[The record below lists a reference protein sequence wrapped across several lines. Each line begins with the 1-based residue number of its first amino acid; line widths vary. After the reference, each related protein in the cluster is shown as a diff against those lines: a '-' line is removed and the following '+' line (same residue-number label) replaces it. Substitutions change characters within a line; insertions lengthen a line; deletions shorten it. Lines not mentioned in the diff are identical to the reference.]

1 MNRMLGLA
9 AATVVLFGCSPPSL
23 QPAANNP
30 RTSVH
35 GPIVTRGYL
44 NRTVPAE
51 HAGGLPSM
59 PWPKFEAG
67 LDTRAHEAELA
78 IIWRGHE
85 LSERHP
91 GATPGELA
99 ELLAGDHVW
108 EANAKL
114 VQPARRTVV
123 IREALTLW

>member
-1 MNRMLGLA
+1 MKRVVGLA
-9 AATVVLFGCSPPSL
+9 AATVVLCGCSPPSL
-23 QPAANNP
+23 RPAAENP

-35 GPIVTRGYL
+35 GPVATRAYL
-44 NRTVPAE
+44 DRVAPAE

-67 LDTRAHEAELA
+67 LATRAHEAEMA

-99 ELLAGDHVW
+99 EMLARDHAW
-108 EANAKL
+108 EDNAKL

>member
-9 AATVVLFGCSPPSL
+9 AAAVALFGCSPPPL
-23 QPAANNP
+23 QPAADNP

-35 GPIVTRGYL
+35 GTVVARGYVD
-44 NRTVPAE
+44 RTVPAE
-51 HAGGLPSM
+51 RTGGPPSV

-67 LDTRAHEAELA
+67 LETRAREAELA

-99 ELLAGDHVW
+99 ELLVRDHAW
-108 EANAKL
+108 EENAKL